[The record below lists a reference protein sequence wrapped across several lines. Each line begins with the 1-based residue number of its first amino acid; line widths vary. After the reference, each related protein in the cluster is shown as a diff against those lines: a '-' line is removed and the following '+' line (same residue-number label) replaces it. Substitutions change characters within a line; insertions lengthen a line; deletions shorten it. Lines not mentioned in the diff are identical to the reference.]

1 MLVSHP
7 TSEIEII
14 GHTDSIG
21 NADYNMT
28 LSLQRAKSVRD
39 YLIYKGID
47 GKRLDY
53 KAMGQ
58 SMPIATNTTEEG
70 RAKNRRTE
78 INIK

>member
-1 MLVSHP
+1 M
-7 TSEIEII
+7 SEIEII

-28 LSLQRAKSVRD
+28 LSMQRAKSVRD
-39 YLIYKGID
+39 YLIKNGIES
-47 GKRLDY
+47 KRLES

-58 SMPIATNTTEEG
+58 SLPVAPNNTEQG

-78 INIK
+78 IKIK